1 MFVLIG
7 YLVVILCVFGGFA
20 MAGGHLAALFQPVE
34 LLMIG
39 GAAIGAFIVSNNV
52 KVLKATL
59 GALGRIFKG
68 SKFKRKTYVDVLTVC
83 FLMFTKIR
91 QTGAI
96 SIEDDVEN
104 PENSPIFSRFPDI
117 MKNHHLKDFL
127 LDYFRM
133 LTFASLTPTQIEAL
147 MESQIDSEHHE
158 ELAPV
163 NAITKLADGMPAF
176 GIVAAVMG
184 VVHTME
190 SVSLPPAEL
199 GILIAHA
206 LVGTFLGIL
215 LGYGFVGPLAPLLE
229 SYINED
235 SQVFHMIKRMFIAFL
250 DGYPPTVA
258 IEFGRKM
265 LPINERPD
273 SPELEAI
280 LKASKSAP
288 AAGGEA
294 AAAPPPPEPEAA

>member
-127 LDYFRM
+127 LD
-133 LTFASLTPTQIEAL
+133 
-147 MESQIDSEHHE
+147 
-158 ELAPV
+158 
-163 NAITKLADGMPAF
+163 
-176 GIVAAVMG
+176 
-184 VVHTME
+184 
-190 SVSLPPAEL
+190 
-199 GILIAHA
+199 
-206 LVGTFLGIL
+206 
-215 LGYGFVGPLAPLLE
+215 
-229 SYINED
+229 
-235 SQVFHMIKRMFIAFL
+235 
-250 DGYPPTVA
+250 
-258 IEFGRKM
+258 
-265 LPINERPD
+265 
-273 SPELEAI
+273 
-280 LKASKSAP
+280 
-288 AAGGEA
+288 
-294 AAAPPPPEPEAA
+294 